1 MDPPYFMY
9 EMLELSWTYLNP
21 MAASERVDVSA
32 DLEDVTSVT
41 FVSKPVGPVVAGDQF
56 RHGLAMV

>member
-1 MDPPYFMY
+1 MV
-9 EMLELSWTYLNP
+9 
-21 MAASERVDVSA
+21 ASEMVDVSA

-41 FVSKPVGPVVAGDQF
+41 FVSKKPVGPVVAGDQF

>member
-1 MDPPYFMY
+1 METSD
-9 EMLELSWTYLNP
+9 
-21 MAASERVDVSA
+21 RVGISA

>member
-1 MDPPYFMY
+1 MV
-9 EMLELSWTYLNP
+9 
-21 MAASERVDVSA
+21 ASERVDVSA

-41 FVSKPVGPVVAGDQF
+41 FVSKPVGPVVDGDQF